1 MICGKDFYSS
11 VKESHSHILD
21 LISHNENCAMLTFK
35 PDAETLEEAV
45 SGLDDLTAGRVD
57 WRAVIVEDANTLGF
71 EHIDRQNPF
80 DAVDALPARYDFGEM
95 EIYSLFD
102 EYEVIEAQLEKEDV
116 AKDKKLSKD
125 LKEDEAR
132 LREKIEALIEESRL
146 KIEEFRRRK
155 KENYEKACSNP
166 LTRLSIWMLG
176 SPMQDEP
183 IPNKA
188 WPKELLADE
197 CPIDWDYYKKVRDC
211 FALPTEIEQFRSY
224 LEKYRIL
231 KENFLCGSLL
241 QKKPSEVLVISERLL
256 KRADDIFEQVS
267 EAREELEYDN
277 FCDDNL
283 YPHDLR
289 YVICDVEYQNRRRT
303 SRSHLSF
310 VSFVYMMAVNDP
322 PEICISAERVYN
334 GSVKINEQK
343 ARDFFTRYLRKLEAT
358 KKLLLKRSR
367 QYETV
372 DPDDELPRNEAI
384 ELFETD
390 AEIPVETHLNI
401 SKDELLAK
409 YNIGLSRNCPVEEEE
424 MWKPQVVDI
433 TKKFIRFLREP
444 RRALKSAVKKDFK
457 QKSVIDDE
465 RIFRLSED
473 SLEDIEFR
481 VQEKEQ
487 QMVETV
493 TNRLYR
499 TREYTDRIDKAD
511 KAVREQIARRM
522 TVKKTI
528 CIGLI
533 VLIGYLL
540 GFIPLFVGNMNEF
553 KKLMTTFIVTGIS
566 LGLMIL
572 VGLVFLLVVRN
583 KHKKHFDRFNTEMK
597 SIFNEI
603 LDGLKQF
610 SCYLGKMCD
619 VMRGVSIFNY
629 LKKPTDKTPLI
640 LKKHLYDVQLR
651 IDGINSLFVSV
662 MSIDKKD
669 DETPYNYDFTK
680 LCDYSYEV
688 PYDEIES
695 SVKFITDYDFVSV
708 PIDYVEQVTLERE
721 ELYD

>member
-1 MICGKDFYSS
+1 
-11 VKESHSHILD
+11 
-21 LISHNENCAMLTFK
+21 
-35 PDAETLEEAV
+35 
-45 SGLDDLTAGRVD
+45 
-57 WRAVIVEDANTLGF
+57 
-71 EHIDRQNPF
+71 
-80 DAVDALPARYDFGEM
+80 
-95 EIYSLFD
+95 
-102 EYEVIEAQLEKEDV
+102 
-116 AKDKKLSKD
+116 
-125 LKEDEAR
+125 
-132 LREKIEALIEESRL
+132 
-146 KIEEFRRRK
+146 
-155 KENYEKACSNP
+155 
-166 LTRLSIWMLG
+166 
-176 SPMQDEP
+176 
-183 IPNKA
+183 
-188 WPKELLADE
+188 
-197 CPIDWDYYKKVRDC
+197 
-211 FALPTEIEQFRSY
+211 
-224 LEKYRIL
+224 
-231 KENFLCGSLL
+231 
-241 QKKPSEVLVISERLL
+241 
-256 KRADDIFEQVS
+256 
-267 EAREELEYDN
+267 
-277 FCDDNL
+277 
-283 YPHDLR
+283 
-289 YVICDVEYQNRRRT
+289 
-303 SRSHLSF
+303 
-310 VSFVYMMAVNDP
+310 
-322 PEICISAERVYN
+322 
-334 GSVKINEQK
+334 
-343 ARDFFTRYLRKLEAT
+343 
-358 KKLLLKRSR
+358 
-367 QYETV
+367 
-372 DPDDELPRNEAI
+372 
-384 ELFETD
+384 
-390 AEIPVETHLNI
+390 
-401 SKDELLAK
+401 
-409 YNIGLSRNCPVEEEE
+409 

-499 TREYTDRIDKAD
+499 TREYTDRIDKVD
-511 KAVREQIARRM
+511 KVVREQIARRM

-528 CIGLI
+528 CIALI

-553 KKLMTTFIVTGIS
+553 KKLMTTFIVTGVS

-619 VMRGVSIFNY
+619 IMRGVSVFNY